1 MRAKFFL
8 FILLIATLLSA
19 CGSGTGVAGTST
31 PVPTSTITPPPV
43 QSPTAAVPL
52 AILIVPA
59 SMDKATSDLYQKTVY
74 DLTQQSGMHFQV
86 LNTLAPKDMPAGVK
100 VVVALP
106 PDPGIAALAAAAPHA
121 QFLAVDIPNIT
132 AGGNISVLG
141 ANTSVDVPAFLAG
154 YTAAM
159 ITNDYQIGM
168 ILPQN
173 NPNAQKAMTAFKNG
187 MIFYCGL
194 CRPFAYP
201 NFCITNSLL
210 YCYPQ
215 VVQIPSSEDPSRYGG
230 YANTLINTYNVST
243 IYVYPDLA
251 VKSFMDYL
259 GTLGV
264 DLIGLSTPNLKP
276 AGWVMTIRSD
286 EIKAIQNAWPDLM
299 AGKGGETVPS
309 PLGISDVNT
318 ANLSPGRVRLAQQT
332 LDDLTAGRIETGV
345 GQ

>member
-1 MRAKFFL
+1 MRAKFIL
-8 FILLIATLLSA
+8 LILLIATLLSA
-19 CGSGTGVAGTST
+19 CGSGTATGTST
-31 PVPTSTITPPPV
+31 PVPTSTSTPPPV
-43 QSPTAAVPL
+43 QSPTPVVPL
-52 AILIVPA
+52 AILIAP
-59 SMDKATSDLYQKTVY
+59 SSLDKTTSDLYQKTVY

-86 LNTLAPKDMPAGVK
+86 LNTLAPKDMPPGVK
-100 VVVALP
+100 VVVAVP
-106 PDPGIAALAAAAPHA
+106 PDPGIAALAAAAPHT

-141 ANTSVDVPAFLAG
+141 ANNSVDVPAFLAG

-159 ITNDYQIGM
+159 ITNDYQIGIM
-168 ILPQN
+168 LPQN
-173 NPNAQKAMTAFKNG
+173 NADAQKALAAFKNG

-201 NFCITNSLL
+201 GFCITNVLS

-230 YANTLINTYNVST
+230 YANSLINTYNVNT

-251 VKSFMDYL
+251 VKSLMDYL

-264 DLIGLSTPNLKP
+264 NLIGLSTPNPVP

-286 EIKAIQNAWPDLM
+286 EIKAIQNAWPDLI
-299 AGKGGETVPS
+299 AGKGGKNVPS
-309 PLGISDVNT
+309 PLGIWDVNP
-318 ANLSPGRVRLAQQT
+318 ANLSPGRERLVQQT
-332 LDDLTAGRIETGV
+332 LDELTAGQIAIGS